1 MCKSILKYIHCHPIW
16 RLLSTIQQRQH
27 SGHRPSVQS
36 LSTLSADC
44 STRLAT
50 HQSAGKMTWSEVGE
64 QVAAAKWICIASTK
78 ECLQTVNRP
87 NTVLEM
93 IPGTEVTLLSE
104 SEVDFAFDD
113 GQFGVQKKFFF
124 TGGFLTLS
132 QIPHIFMVKILQCAI
147 NAGLVLWQSEGGK
160 GKRTSG
166 GAERNFP

>member
-44 STRLAT
+44 SSRLAT
-50 HQSAGKMTWSEVGE
+50 HQSVGKMTWSEVGE

-113 GQFGVQKKFFF
+113 GQFVVQKKVKAPLNRW
-124 TGGFLTLS
+124 FLNPLS
-132 QIPHIFMVKILQCAI
+132 NSSYLYGKNPTVCNQCR
-147 NAGLVLWQSEGGK
+147 AGTMAK
-160 GKRTSG
+160 
-166 GAERNFP
+166 

>member
-16 RLLSTIQQRQH
+16 RLLSTTQQRQH

-50 HQSAGKMTWSEVGE
+50 HQSVGKMTWSEVGE
-64 QVAAAKWICIASTK
+64 EVAAAKWICIASTK

-93 IPGTEVTLLSE
+93 IPGTEVSLLSE
-104 SEVDFAFDD
+104 SEVDFAFDN
-113 GQFGVQKKFFF
+113 GQFVVQKKLRPLL
-124 TGGFLTLS
+124 TGGF
-132 QIPHIFMVKILQCAI
+132 
-147 NAGLVLWQSEGGK
+147 
-160 GKRTSG
+160 
-166 GAERNFP
+166 